1 MAGMSAQ
8 APRRVVMI
16 RPRHFTPNPAT
27 ARENS
32 FQGSAAG
39 KDAAE
44 IAASAYR
51 EVSELAL
58 VLEEHG
64 IEVHLFDENTHA
76 NPDAVF
82 PNNWFSTHAG
92 GQVAIYPM
100 ASPSRRGERR
110 GDVIELLKHR
120 YRVQEVIDYS
130 GLEQDGVFLEGT
142 GGMVLDHIERV
153 AYAARSNRVSDVA
166 LERFCA
172 HFNFEPVI
180 FDASDGDGCP
190 VYHTNVL
197 MSLGTDIAL
206 VGMDL
211 IRDLPRRA
219 EILARLGDSGR
230 GVIALS
236 PAEIGAFAGNAIEL
250 CGRDGLFLAM
260 SRTGERSLAAATRA
274 RIAAC
279 LPIVAIDVP
288 TIELAGGSVRCMI
301 AGIHLSPR
309 PNHGRDAFAEHP
321 PRRASAAA

>member
-27 ARENS
+27 AIDNS
-32 FQGSAAG
+32 FQGTAAEV
-39 KDAAE
+39 DAAT
-44 IAASAYR
+44 IAESAYR

-58 VLEEHG
+58 ILEDHG
-64 IEVHLFDENTHA
+64 VEVHLFDENTHA

-110 GDVIELLKHR
+110 RDVIELLKHR

-180 FDASDGDGCP
+180 FDASDAAGRP

-206 VGMDL
+206 IGMDL
-211 IRDLPRRA
+211 IRDVPRRA
-219 EILARLGDSGR
+219 EILARLADSGR
-230 GVIALS
+230 DVVPLS
-236 PAEIGAFAGNAIEL
+236 SAEIDAFAGNAIEL
-250 CGRDGLFLAM
+250 YGREGPFLAM
-260 SRTGERSLAAATRA
+260 SGTGERALASETRA
-274 RIAAC
+274 RIEAC

-301 AGIHLSPR
+301 AGVHLSPR
-309 PNHGRDAFAEHP
+309 SNHGRDSE
-321 PRRASAAA
+321 RAIIGAG